1 MIEFANWLADSSAS
15 QSLQQMYW
23 IVPVAQ
29 CIHILA
35 ISTLMGSALMINLRI
50 LNMAGREQTVT
61 STARRFIPWIW
72 WGFVVALV
80 TGLVQIVAEPVRDL
94 VNLAFWGKMSL
105 LFISLL
111 LLAFFQSTLVRSVA
125 IWEETPSGRS
135 WAQVLA
141 VLSILMW
148 VAIVILGRW
157 IAYAQIEVN
166 Q

>member
-1 MIEFANWLADSSAS
+1 
-15 QSLQQMYW
+15 
-23 IVPVAQ
+23 
-29 CIHILA
+29 
-35 ISTLMGSALMINLRI
+35 
-50 LNMAGREQTVT
+50 
-61 STARRFIPWIW
+61 
-72 WGFVVALV
+72 
-80 TGLVQIVAEPVRDL
+80 VAEPVRDL